1 MDRPFIRS
9 CKESNMV
16 LDIFVILIF
25 IVLIL
30 LVIKLITGSKFKS
43 NNEISF
49 TRISKEE
56 AKALE
61 DVVIDTAAQDSSIKL
76 HDEERI
82 ILKLDDVE
90 LLEFKNIN
98 NKGIYQGVSIRVM
111 DGLSYRLGEFSR
123 KQKQALASMDCG
135 ELIITSN
142 RIIFLGGKESL
153 ELHLKKLLA
162 VNIAGKML
170 EINQT
175 GRSKVIFFDGLNT
188 AWKKYVTSSG
198 MKHFQPESGV
208 LRVSFILK
216 ELFK

>member
-1 MDRPFIRS
+1 
-9 CKESNMV
+9 MV